1 MFVGVP
7 GVKITVFAASS
18 LSISLVEMV
27 IASSSSDSSILVT
40 ILAARIAAIESSSTP
55 AIFRIMI
62 EVGFYRISSYFYK
75 YMKSHPGCG
84 RWAPSPQL
92 RDFVCCKFSNSLGI
106 KNKGGHRNLQGGIM
120 IDACFD
126 WISAHF
132 YI

>member
-7 GVKITVFAASS
+7 GVKITVLAASS

-62 EVGFYRISSYFYK
+62 NVGFDRIRAYFYI
-75 YMKSHPGCG
+75 
-84 RWAPSPQL
+84 L
-92 RDFVCCKFSNSLGI
+92 
-106 KNKGGHRNLQGGIM
+106 
-120 IDACFD
+120 
-126 WISAHF
+126 
-132 YI
+132 YIL